1 MTLPATLHLLMKD
14 LQMPEFKTWERENL
28 DKFAYDAYMK
38 LQEQEDLIQQL
49 TWDLKDAI
57 EAYRVLMRRGTQPQ

>member
-1 MTLPATLHLLMKD
+1 
-14 LQMPEFKTWERENL
+14 MPEFKTWDRDNL

-57 EAYRVLMRRGTQPQ
+57 EAYRALMRRDTQPQ

>member
-1 MTLPATLHLLMKD
+1 
-14 LQMPEFKTWERENL
+14 MPVFETWDRENL
-28 DKFAYDAYMK
+28 NKFAYESYMR

-57 EAYRVLMRRGTQPQ
+57 EAYRVLIKEQESCRT

>member
-1 MTLPATLHLLMKD
+1 
-14 LQMPEFKTWERENL
+14 MPEFKTWSRENL
-28 DKFAYDAYMK
+28 DQFAYEAYMK

-49 TWDLKDAI
+49 NYDLKDAI

>member
-1 MTLPATLHLLMKD
+1 
-14 LQMPEFKTWERENL
+14 MPNFETWERENL
-28 DKFAYDAYMK
+28 NSFAYEAYMK

-57 EAYRVLMRRGTQPQ
+57 EAYRVLMRRDTQPQ

>member
-1 MTLPATLHLLMKD
+1 MKD
-14 LQMPEFKTWERENL
+14 LQMPEFKTWSRENL
-28 DKFAYDAYMK
+28 DQFAYEAYMK

-49 TWDLKDAI
+49 HCDLKDAI

>member
-1 MTLPATLHLLMKD
+1 
-14 LQMPEFKTWERENL
+14 MPNFETWERESLN
-28 DKFAYDAYMK
+28 KFAYEAYMK

-57 EAYRVLMRRGTQPQ
+57 EAYRVLMRRDTQPQ